1 MKIALASD
9 HRGYEL
15 KSKLIKYLKE
25 KYEIIDLG
33 TNSEE
38 SVDFPLY
45 GIKLGETIKNNEADF
60 GIAICGTGIGIS
72 IAVNKVKGV
81 MCAKISTKE
90 EARLAKEHN
99 NANVIAFSGSIPE
112 AQAIEMVETF
122 ISATPNQEEKYIR
135 RINQIIDYDNEH

>member
-15 KSKLIKYLKE
+15 KSKLIEYLKE

-81 MCAKISTKE
+81 MCAKISTKD

-122 ISATPNQEEKYIR
+122 ISATPNQEEKYRR

>member
-15 KSKLIKYLKE
+15 KSKLIEYLKE

-122 ISATPNQEEKYIR
+122 ISATPNQEEKYRR

>member
-15 KSKLIKYLKE
+15 KSKLIEYLKE

>member
-15 KSKLIKYLKE
+15 KSKLIKYIKE

-81 MCAKISTKE
+81 MCAKISTKD

-122 ISATPNQEEKYIR
+122 ISATPNQEEKYRR

>member
-15 KSKLIKYLKE
+15 KSKLIEYLKE

-135 RINQIIDYDNEH
+135 RINQIINYDNEH

>member
-15 KSKLIKYLKE
+15 KSKLIEYLKE

-90 EARLAKEHN
+90 EARLAKAHN